1 MKDHERLLRRFGR
14 VYRTD
19 AFVFREGELGREMY
33 YVLSGRI
40 RVEKCTG
47 PIRKILTEMGPGEY
61 FGEMALLADMPRT
74 ASAVAVEDS
83 IIAVIDEETFHRLLL
98 QSTGVSL
105 LFLREFSHRLKNT
118 TEALED
124 LSGEWM
130 KLFTILYFMREWPF
144 PSCEAALADLARRTG
159 REVPEIGEILSEL
172 EREGVIETR
181 EGEVTAF
188 HPDRTGRYLDPRG
201 KNG

>member
-1 MKDHERLLRRFGR
+1 MKVQERLLRRFGK

-19 AFVFREGELGREMY
+19 AFVFREGEQGREMY
-33 YVLSGRI
+33 YILSGRI
-40 RVEKCTG
+40 RVEKCAG
-47 PIRKILTEMGPGEY
+47 PIRKILAEMGPGEY
-61 FGEMALLADMPRT
+61 FGEMALLADLPRT

-118 TEALED
+118 TEALEE

-130 KLFTILYFMREWPF
+130 KLFTILYFLREWPF
-144 PSCEAALADLARRTG
+144 PSSEAALADLAGRTG
-159 REVPEIGEILSEL
+159 REPHEIREILAGL

-181 EGEVTAF
+181 EGEITAF
-188 HPDRTGRYLDPRG
+188 HADRTGRYLDPRG
-201 KNG
+201 KKG